1 MATKLLPANVTI
13 WAVYPE
19 GLDPVTPQAAQL
31 NDDRFSKNISC
42 AIDDGYTL
50 NMVDSDTDDSRTI
63 CDIGEVSTPT
73 FYNYEASLDG
83 YRDADLDANGVF
95 NLFYDLFK
103 VKGIPY
109 YLVKRI
115 GYPNT
120 TPAAA
125 GQDVSIYEVV
135 TDNPETLLGD
145 GEMIRHGARFKAQ
158 GNININTALVA

>member
-13 WAVYPE
+13 WAVYPSAF
-19 GLDPVTPQAAQL
+19 DAVNPSAAAL
-31 NDDRFSKNISC
+31 NDERISKNISC
-42 AIDDGYTL
+42 AIEDGYSL

-83 YRDADLDANGVF
+83 FRDADLDANGVF

-109 YLVKRI
+109 FLVKRI
-115 GYPNT
+115 GYPNS
-120 TPAAA
+120 TPAEE
-125 GQDVSIYEVV
+125 GQDISIYEVV
-135 TDNPETLLGD
+135 TDNPEDILSD
-145 GEMIRHGARFKAQ
+145 GEMQRLGARFKTS
-158 GNININTALVA
+158 GNLHINTPLNA